1 MAQIAERIADGELRE
16 GDRLPSERDL
26 AAQMEISRPTLREAI
41 KVLVRAEVIAVSPG
55 PGGGMRI
62 ATEFVPRELLN
73 RDVRLRL
80 GEIPG
85 VLEARRM
92 VEPRVVQLAAARH
105 ADEDLVRLERLM
117 EQQRTLVRAG
127 RLGAEE
133 DRFLQLDTRFH
144 LAIAR
149 ATGNDTVVA
158 LMRTILRRLD
168 IARDMALH
176 VALVPDWTLDI
187 HERTLQVI
195 SSGDQE
201 AVARVMDEHLSQ
213 VERTWEQETGRLLLR
228 EVPDFLLPLDPAT

>member
-26 AAQMEISRPTLREAI
+26 ASQMEISRPTLREAV

-55 PGGGMRI
+55 PGGGMRV
-62 ATEFVPRELLN
+62 ATEYVPRELLN

-92 VEPRVVQLAAARH
+92 VEPRVAQLAAARH
-105 ADEDLVRLERLM
+105 GEEDLARLEGLID
-117 EQQRTLVRAG
+117 QQRGLVRAG

-149 ATGNDTVVA
+149 ATRNDTVVA

-176 VALVPDWTLDI
+176 VPLVPDWSLAI
-187 HERTLQVI
+187 HERTLEAI
-195 SSGDQE
+195 ASTDQD
-201 AVARVMDEHLSQ
+201 AVGRVMDEHLSQ
-213 VERTWEQETGRLLLR
+213 VERTWEQETGRLLVR
-228 EVPDFLLPLDPAT
+228 EMPDFLLPLDPA